1 MFIIV
6 SIILLTMVYINECNR
21 QAEEW
26 RQQLIDAS
34 KTSHGFGV
42 EGVDY
47 FIAES
52 EWVMGDG

>member
-1 MFIIV
+1 
-6 SIILLTMVYINECNR
+6 MVYINECNR